1 MYGQLS
7 YALIINLICM
17 GVMAT
22 DPASTFPTIN
32 SPAPDRAGRQVFKG
46 INSLCID
53 EWSQHKELI
62 LLKRDSLYYA
72 LNDLEKLNSSRERIQ
87 HEIFLLKQRLD
98 LLDKVIE
105 RIGKLENSDVEYVLR
120 PTRKAE
126 GSTSWDTKKKC
137 IVLTVGSTANFIH
150 EAMHGWQYETGE
162 IMFDANVDKSYLA
175 DLVDETE
182 AYKAQFAYDP
192 SSIASLRG
200 ATIARSVEAITND
213 WVASLQSAE
222 GERTYR
228 EHSRIRVNINSP
240 KSILLKAYPQLESQ
254 FSTWADSWTMKQ
266 VPNTIYKRH
275 PVVAT
280 D

>member
-7 YALIINLICM
+7 YVLIIKLICL
-17 GVMAT
+17 GVIT
-22 DPASTFPTIN
+22 TGPASTFPTTN
-32 SPAPDRAGRQVFKG
+32 SSIYSGASRRAPKG

-72 LNDLEKLNSSRERIQ
+72 LNDLGKLNSSRERVQ
-87 HEIFLLKQRLD
+87 HEISLLKQRLD

-105 RIGKLENSDVEYVLR
+105 RIAKLENSDVEYVLR

-137 IVLTVGSTANFIH
+137 IVLMVGSTANFIH
-150 EAMHGWQYETGE
+150 EAMHGWHYETGE

-192 SSIASLRG
+192 SSISSLRG
-200 ATIARSVEAITND
+200 ATVARSVEAITTD

-240 KSILLKAYPQLESQ
+240 KPILLKAYPQLESQ
-254 FSTWADSWTMKQ
+254 FSSWADSWTMKQ
-266 VPNTIYKRH
+266 VPNTIYKRY
-275 PVVAT
+275 PVVDT